1 MKTMRR
7 TMHLLTA
14 TLLLVV
20 VALAG
25 PKHKISKDLRDK
37 APGEQVDVIVQFK
50 PQPRQKHF
58 KRVRRKGGKEK
69 RKLSVVRG
77 GSFSIAARELA
88 ALAADPDIEFISED
102 REVTA
107 SLDYATPTVL
117 ANIAQEYGWDGEGIG
132 IAVIDSGI
140 QSKHKDLKDKGPRI
154 VYKESFVVN
163 PDGTLDTANDKY
175 GHGSHVAGIAAGNG
189 ARSNETYLGIAP
201 KAALINLRV
210 LDRNGKGTDS
220 AVIAAIGRAIELKD
234 QYNIRVINLSLGRP
248 VYESYETDPLCQAA
262 EAAWNAGIVV
272 VVAAGNLG
280 RDDSFDNDGYGTITA
295 PGNDPY
301 VITVGAMKTNATAS
315 RADDLIASYSSKGP
329 TLVDHVVKPDLV
341 APGNRVVSL
350 DGEKNSELADSFP
363 ENEVGSYYFKLSGTS
378 MATPM
383 VSGTV
388 ALILQQNP
396 NLTPDQVKARLMK
409 TASKTF
415 PMTSTATDPLT
426 GASFNSQYDIFTIGA
441 GYLDVWAALSN
452 NDVATALAT
461 SPTAVYDPQTGT
473 VSVVF
478 GNSVVWGTGVVWG
491 TSVVWGTQVF
501 VDGMS
506 VIWGTGMPQGTSVVW
521 GTDSPWGNSVIWGTT
536 NEVQAMS
543 VLVDGEE

>member
-1 MKTMRR
+1 M
-7 TMHLLTA
+7 
-14 TLLLVV
+14 
-20 VALAG
+20 
-25 PKHKISKDLRDK
+25 
-37 APGEQVDVIVQFK
+37 
-50 PQPRQKHF
+50 
-58 KRVRRKGGKEK
+58 
-69 RKLSVVRG
+69 
-77 GSFSIAARELA
+77 
-88 ALAADPDIEFISED
+88 
-102 REVTA
+102 
-107 SLDYATPTVL
+107 
-117 ANIAQEYGWDGEGIG
+117 
-132 IAVIDSGI
+132 
-140 QSKHKDLKDKGPRI
+140 
-154 VYKESFVVN
+154 
-163 PDGTLDTANDKY
+163 
-175 GHGSHVAGIAAGNG
+175 
-189 ARSNETYLGIAP
+189 
-201 KAALINLRV
+201 
-210 LDRNGKGTDS
+210 
-220 AVIAAIGRAIELKD
+220 IAAIGRAIELKD